1 MSRRARHRARRHDR
15 QKEEP
20 MKRVNEIF
28 CSLQGEGHNTGRAAV
43 FVRFAGCN
51 LRCPFCDTDFSAFRE
66 MTDAEIVSAASA
78 YRPRLVILTGG
89 EPTLQ
94 ADAALTA
101 ALHAAGFSVAMETN
115 GTRPVP
121 PGVDWL
127 TVSPKEPFCGAAGR
141 LAVSRCD
148 ELKCVFDGVT
158 PVSDFGV
165 EASHYYLQPC
175 DTGDAGRNSRI
186 AAACAA
192 YIMEHPRWRLS
203 LQTHKL
209 AGFK

>member
-78 YRPRLVILTGG
+78 CRKLSSIYRIIPFEREVGDREAVIIKHLLELDNSIGGSVLV
-89 EPTLQ
+89 
-94 ADAALTA
+94 
-101 ALHAAGFSVAMETN
+101 
-115 GTRPVP
+115 
-121 PGVDWL
+121 
-127 TVSPKEPFCGAAGR
+127 
-141 LAVSRCD
+141 
-148 ELKCVFDGVT
+148 
-158 PVSDFGV
+158 
-165 EASHYYLQPC
+165 
-175 DTGDAGRNSRI
+175 RI
-186 AAACAA
+186 
-192 YIMEHPRWRLS
+192 R
-203 LQTHKL
+203 
-209 AGFK
+209 

>member
-1 MSRRARHRARRHDR
+1 MYHI
-15 QKEEP
+15 
-20 MKRVNEIF
+20 NEIF
-28 CSLQGEGHNTGRAAV
+28 QTLQGEGHNVGRAAV
-43 FVRFAGCN
+43 FVRFSGCN
-51 LRCPFCDTDFSAFRE
+51 LRCPFCDTDFAASRE
-66 MTDAEIVSAASA
+66 MSGEEIAGAVASYGA
-78 YRPRLVILTGG
+78 RLVVLTGG
-89 EPTLQ
+89 EPALQ
-94 ADAALTA
+94 ADARLIAR
-101 ALHAAGFSVAMETN
+101 LHAMGCEVAMETN

-121 PGVDWL
+121 EGVDWL

-165 EASHYYLQPC
+165 EARHYYLQPC